1 MSDAPV
7 WSRLS
12 PAEAR
17 RIDQICDRFEAAWK
31 AGPRPMPEEY
41 LSAAGEP
48 RAVGAAAPA
57 AARGLGFSPPRGIG
71 RPAAITS
78 RASPPTTP

>member
-7 WSRLS
+7 WPRLS

-31 AGPRPMPEEY
+31 AGPRPIPA
-41 LSAAGEP
+41 LSP
-48 RAVGAAAPA
+48 SVILAVINSFSGP
-57 AARGLGFSPPRGIG
+57 GDDGGHLGTLGCTQMSTMMTETG
-71 RPAAITS
+71 R
-78 RASPPTTP
+78 